1 MGFRCPGLETKG
13 KSHLKPQSLG
23 EGKDNQASF
32 SLEAF
37 QVLKQYEKRVK
48 HLNKEKLE
56 EPSNIIERNSADVPA
71 LSTEEI
77 IKVATTTSLEYHL
90 QRSDNLSSLS
100 FGCAP
105 FVLTSDGVK
114 YVELIQFL
122 IAAAEKVG
130 QQQFDHV
137 SEMLSMCDQMSSAT
151 GNPVQRIV
159 YYFTG
164 ALRERIDRETGKT
177 TPRGLFT
184 ISSNVEEAM
193 VSLSPAILE
202 CHQRMPFFQIAQLT
216 GIQAIV
222 ESAAD
227 AKRLHVIDLKI
238 DSGVQWIAL
247 MQALTARNDCPTELL
262 KITAFGTTSMS
273 KIQETGKRLAQF
285 AETVNL
291 PFSFNLVMVLNINDL
306 KKESFELEDGE
317 FIAVYSPLLLKNL
330 LAQPNCLES
339 LMRVIRDLR
348 PQIMVITEPE
358 ANHNSQAF
366 KDRFVETLLYFSAIF
381 DCLEACMDRSDPSR
395 MGAEGLYLSYAI
407 KNSIAKEGKERTFQC
422 VKIDYWRAYLAEF
435 GMEETELSM
444 TSLYQAIQVVKK
456 FACGSYC
463 TLDMN
468 GKCLIIGW
476 KGTPINSL
484 SVWKFC

>member
-1 MGFRCPGLETKG
+1 
-13 KSHLKPQSLG
+13 
-23 EGKDNQASF
+23 
-32 SLEAF
+32 
-37 QVLKQYEKRVK
+37 
-48 HLNKEKLE
+48 
-56 EPSNIIERNSADVPA
+56 
-71 LSTEEI
+71 
-77 IKVATTTSLEYHL
+77 
-90 QRSDNLSSLS
+90 
-100 FGCAP
+100 
-105 FVLTSDGVK
+105 
-114 YVELIQFL
+114 
-122 IAAAEKVG
+122 
-130 QQQFDHV
+130 
-137 SEMLSMCDQMSSAT
+137 
-151 GNPVQRIV
+151 
-159 YYFTG
+159 
-164 ALRERIDRETGKT
+164 
-177 TPRGLFT
+177 
-184 ISSNVEEAM
+184 
-193 VSLSPAILE
+193 
-202 CHQRMPFFQIAQLT
+202 
-216 GIQAIV
+216 
-222 ESAAD
+222 
-227 AKRLHVIDLKI
+227 
-238 DSGVQWIAL
+238 
-247 MQALTARNDCPTELL
+247 MQALAARNDCPTELL

-306 KKESFELEDGE
+306 KKESFDIEAGE
-317 FIAVYSPLLLKNL
+317 FIAVYSSLFLKNL
-330 LAQPNCLES
+330 LAHPNCLEY

-422 VKIDYWRAYLAEF
+422 VKIDFWRAYLAEF